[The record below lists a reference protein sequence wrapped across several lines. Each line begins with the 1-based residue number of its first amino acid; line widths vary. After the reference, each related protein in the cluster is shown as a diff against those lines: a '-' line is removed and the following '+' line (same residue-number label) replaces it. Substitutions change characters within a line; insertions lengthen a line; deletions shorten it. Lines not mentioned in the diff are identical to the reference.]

1 VRALDFTDKV
11 AVITGA
17 GSGIGQALAVQLAA
31 AGAHLALADIR
42 SEALA
47 ATVALLPAHGRRVS
61 QHLVDVAST
70 SEVAA
75 FPAAVLDAHGGVD
88 LLFNNAGVALGG
100 DFTEVS
106 AEDFDWLFDINF
118 HGVVRMTRAFLPH
131 LLQRPGAHLTNIA
144 SLFSLVAPAGQSA
157 YSASKF
163 AVRGF
168 TDALRHELEGRELGI
183 SVVCPG
189 GIATAIARN
198 ARMAASLP
206 SEVLERQQAR
216 AAKLLRMPPERAA
229 ADILAGIRRRKPRIL
244 VGHDARIGAFL
255 ERLMPIR
262 YWSLVRG
269 FTK

>member
-1 VRALDFTDKV
+1 MRALDFTDKV

-100 DFTEVS
+100 HFTEVS

-198 ARMAASLP
+198 ARMASSLP
-206 SEVLERQQAR
+206 AEVVERQQAR

-262 YWSLVRG
+262 YWSLFRG
-269 FTK
+269 FTE

>member
-1 VRALDFTDKV
+1 MRALDFTDKV

-70 SEVAA
+70 REVAA

-100 DFTEVS
+100 HFTDLS

-118 HGVVRMTRAFLPH
+118 HGVVRVTRAFLPH

-206 SEVLERQQAR
+206 SEVVERQQAR

>member
-1 VRALDFTDKV
+1 MRPLEFAGKV

-17 GSGIGQALAVQLAA
+17 GSGIGQALAVQLAR
-31 AGAHLALADIR
+31 AGTHLALADIR
-42 SEALA
+42 TEALE
-47 ATVALLPAHGRRVS
+47 ATVALLSENGPRVS
-61 QHLVDVAST
+61 QHRIDVASR
-70 SEVAA
+70 SEVAT
-75 FPAAVLDAHGGVD
+75 FPAAVIEAHGGVD

-100 DFTEVS
+100 HFTDVS
-106 AEDFDWLFDINF
+106 ADDFDWLFNINF
-118 HGVVRMTRAFLPH
+118 HGVVHMTRAFLPH

-206 SEVLERQQAR
+206 AEVVARQQAR
-216 AAKLLRMPPERAA
+216 AAKLLRLPPERAA
-229 ADILAGIRRRKPRIL
+229 AEILEGIRRRKPRIL
-244 VGHDARIGAFL
+244 VGHDARLGAFV

-262 YWSLVRG
+262 YWSLIRG
-269 FTK
+269 LTE

>member
-100 DFTEVS
+100 HFTEVS

-198 ARMAASLP
+198 ARMASSLP
-206 SEVLERQQAR
+206 AEVVERQQAR

-262 YWSLVRG
+262 YWSLFRG
-269 FTK
+269 FTE

>member
-1 VRALDFTDKV
+1 MRELDFTDKV

-100 DFTEVS
+100 HFTEVS

-198 ARMAASLP
+198 ARMASSLP
-206 SEVLERQQAR
+206 PEVVQRQQAR

-229 ADILAGIRRRKPRIL
+229 ADILNGIRRRKPRIL

-269 FTK
+269 FTE

>member
-1 VRALDFTDKV
+1 MRALDFTDKV

-42 SEALA
+42 NEALA
-47 ATVALLPAHGRRVS
+47 ATVALLPASDRRVS
-61 QHLVDVAST
+61 QHLIDVAST
-70 SEVAA
+70 REVAA
-75 FPAAVLDAHGGVD
+75 FPAAVLEAHGGID

-168 TDALRHELEGRELGI
+168 TDALRHELEGREFGI

-198 ARMAASLP
+198 ARMATSLP
-206 SEVLERQQAR
+206 PEVVEKQQAR
-216 AAKLLRMPPERAA
+216 AAKLLCMPPERAA
-229 ADILAGIRRRKPRIL
+229 AVILAGIRRRKPRIL
-244 VGHDARIGAFL
+244 VGHDALIVAFL
-255 ERLMPIR
+255 ERLIPTG
-262 YWSLVRG
+262 YWSLIRG
-269 FTK
+269 FTQ

>member
-1 VRALDFTDKV
+1 MRELDFTDKV

-100 DFTEVS
+100 HFTEVS

-206 SEVLERQQAR
+206 AEVVERQQAR

-269 FTK
+269 FTE

>member
-1 VRALDFTDKV
+1 MA
-11 AVITGA
+11 
-17 GSGIGQALAVQLAA
+17 
-31 AGAHLALADIR
+31 
-42 SEALA
+42 
-47 ATVALLPAHGRRVS
+47 
-61 QHLVDVAST
+61 
-70 SEVAA
+70 
-75 FPAAVLDAHGGVD
+75 
-88 LLFNNAGVALGG
+88 
-100 DFTEVS
+100 
-106 AEDFDWLFDINF
+106 
-118 HGVVRMTRAFLPH
+118 RAFLPY

-206 SEVLERQQAR
+206 AAVVARQQAR
-216 AAKLLRMPPERAA
+216 AAKLLRLPPERAA
-229 ADILAGIRRRKPRIL
+229 AEILDGIRRRKPRIL
-244 VGHDARIGAFL
+244 VGNDARLGAFV

-262 YWSLVRG
+262 YWSLIRG
-269 FTK
+269 LTE

>member
-1 VRALDFTDKV
+1 MRALDFTDKV

-131 LLQRPGAHLTNIA
+131 LLQRR
-144 SLFSLVAPAGQSA
+144 SLRHRRRSY

>member
-1 VRALDFTDKV
+1 MRPLEFTNKV

-17 GSGIGQALAVQLAA
+17 GSGIGQALAMQLAA

-42 SEALA
+42 TESLA
-47 ATVALLPAHGRRVS
+47 ATLALLPKTGLRIS
-61 QHLVDVAST
+61 QHRVDVASA
-70 SEVAA
+70 SDVAA
-75 FPAAVLDAHGGVD
+75 FPAAVLAAHGGVD

-100 DFTEVS
+100 HFMDVS
-106 AEDFDWLFDINF
+106 AEDFDWLFNINF
-118 HGVVRMTRAFLPH
+118 HGVVRVTRAFLPH

-144 SLFSLVAPAGQSA
+144 SLFSIVAPAGQSA

-168 TDALRHELEGRELGI
+168 SDALRHELAGRELGV

-206 SEVLERQQAR
+206 AEVVERQQAR
-216 AAKLLRMPPERAA
+216 AAQLLRMPPERAA
-229 ADILAGIRRRKPRIL
+229 AEILAGVRRRKPRIL
-244 VGHDARIGAFL
+244 VGHDARIGVFL
-255 ERLMPIR
+255 ERLMPTR
-262 YWSLVRG
+262 YWSLIRG
-269 FTK
+269 FTE